1 MRPITS
7 SLTGAMESYLR
18 GRNDLKERSK
28 HDYSYAVSRLVRFIG
43 SDQIADLTDDNV
55 NDYLVGVR
63 TKRSMARIHTIAFKL
78 LSRWLAAKGILAG
91 DPLAQVSTPKARMHR
106 REELPD
112 HMAEAVMEV
121 AGRSRFGVRDR
132 AIVMLML
139 ATGLRPDEMRQIR
152 LEDVFLG
159 QGFLRVQEDT
169 SKTPEGHR
177 VVPIDPAVISALD
190 DYINDFRS
198 GTGETLFL
206 NQHGDTFKLNGW
218 ASVFARLRD
227 ELRKEGINGFCAYRM
242 RHTAITNWR
251 RVGIHPSDMQQ
262 MAGHKS
268 FQTTQGYI
276 GKRRAEELVRLPSA
290 FSKIYRRVG

>member
-1 MRPITS
+1 MRPLSS

-18 GRNDLKERSK
+18 GRNDLKDRTK
-28 HDYSYAVSRLVRFIG
+28 HDYAYAVERFVRASGDTI
-43 SDQIADLTDDNV
+43 SALTEDGV
-55 NDYLVGVR
+55 NDYLAGIR
-63 TKRSMARIHTIAFKL
+63 ASRSMARVHTIALRL
-78 LSRWLAAKGILAG
+78 LGRWLAARGILPA
-91 DPLAQVSTPKARMHR
+91 DPLAHVSTPKARKHR

-112 HMAEAVMEV
+112 HIAEAAMEI

-132 AIVMLML
+132 AIVMLGL
-139 ATGLRPDEMRQIR
+139 CTGVRPSEMRQLR
-152 LEDVFLG
+152 LEDVYLG

-177 VVPIDPAVISALD
+177 IVPLDKRVISAID
-190 DYINDFRS
+190 DYVNDFRYGS
-198 GTGETLFL
+198 GETLFL
-206 NQHGDTFKLNGW
+206 TQHGDTFTENGW
-218 ASVFARLRD
+218 ASLFARLRD
-227 ELRKEGINGFCAYRM
+227 ALRREGIEGFTAYRM

-251 RVGIHPSDMQQ
+251 RIGIHPSDMQQ

-290 FSKIYRRVG
+290 FSQIYRKVG